1 MVNLIGKC
9 IVYDDGTCE
18 SGDYCVPFTSDYQ
31 LDFAK
36 YGTATKYDETIR
48 KDMKKFYV
56 IERVSE
62 NTIKILYK

>member
-1 MVNLIGKC
+1 MMTEHVKVVI
-9 IVYDDGTCE
+9 DD
-18 SGDYCVPFTSDYQ
+18 P

-36 YGTATKYDETIR
+36 YGTATKYDETIH